1 MSHRRT
7 LGGSRGL
14 DIPRPTQR
22 LWGPL
27 QSQKRTWSSVRYTVA
42 LALLQAALGSGAPEA
57 QGLRAPGKAA
67 AHGQAERLDQ
77 QLAARLG
84 GARDT
89 DPLPVII
96 TVKPG
101 AKRGLLRALQ
111 AQGASV
117 SEDFTIIEA
126 FAGQLPAGLVRA
138 LQKHSDA
145 SSSPPTPR

>member
-1 MSHRRT
+1 M
-7 LGGSRGL
+7 
-14 DIPRPTQR
+14 
-22 LWGPL
+22 
-27 QSQKRTWSSVRYTVA
+27 WSSVWYTVA
-42 LALLQAALGSGAPEA
+42 LALLQVAFGSGAPQA
-57 QGLRAPGKAA
+57 QSLRAPDTAA
-67 AHGQAERLDQ
+67 ALGHAARLDT

-84 GARDT
+84 GAGGT
-89 DPLPVII
+89 DVLRVIV

-117 SEDFTIIEA
+117 NPDFTTIEA

-145 SSSPPTPR
+145 SSSPPNPR